1 MTSRA
6 DAGLAGKL
14 RQMVAVL
21 HTERQALAAMDID
34 ALTTCS
40 RTKQQLCGT
49 LESHAAPTINAEC
62 EGLLISARELNEIN
76 RRVRN
81 LLAVNV
87 AARLDTLT
95 GSTGL
100 YDMQGNRH
108 ARIGAPA

>member
-1 MTSRA
+1 MNA
-6 DAGLAGKL
+6 LLAGQL

-21 HTERQALAAMDID
+21 HSERQALATMDVD
-34 ALTTCS
+34 ALINCS
-40 RTKQQLCGT
+40 RSKQELCGT
-49 LESHAAPTINAEC
+49 LERNAPRNVDAEC
-62 EGLLISARELNEIN
+62 EGLLISARDLNETN

-100 YDMQGNRH
+100 YD
-108 ARIGAPA
+108 ARGERRAMSVTTA